1 MGHKRLAF
9 KFTPEIVFS
18 LYDWYANGETDEWV
32 AKQLGLNF
40 KTYMYRKDH
49 HPGAKAA
56 AKYGRRKYREAKS
69 NRNEFDDIVF
79 GRLPPELKETWK
91 MMKKEAKE
99 PTGFQPIQHM
109 EMRNKQIL
117 WVHAWVK
124 SNFSVQKAC
133 TFLQIPQ
140 RLVTLWREQPAFKK
154 LMEGMV
160 EVKKDFIEDSLLGL
174 IRRQNPLATVFA
186 AKTQL
191 RDRGYGE
198 KTEVVGR
205 IEHKHEIQQFIDLT
219 DLDLPV
225 DVQMLVMDAIERKK
239 KRDEAPKPLL
249 LESPN
254 AQH

>member
-1 MGHKRLAF
+1 MGHKRIDF
-9 KFTPEIVFS
+9 KFTPAIVFQM
-18 LYDWYANGETDEWV
+18 YDWYANGENDEYV
-32 AKQLGLNF
+32 AKQLGLKI
-40 KTYMYRKDH
+40 KTYHYRKDH

-56 AKYGRRKYREAKS
+56 IKYGRIKYRESKA
-69 NRNEFDDIVF
+69 NRSEFDDIVF
-79 GRLPPELKETWK
+79 GRLPQELKATWM
-91 MMKKEAKE
+91 MMKREAKE
-99 PTGFQPIQHM
+99 PTGFQPVQKM
-109 EMRNKQIL
+109 EQRQKQIL

-140 RLVTLWREQPAFKK
+140 RVVTLWREQPSFKK

-160 EVKKDFIEDSLLGL
+160 EIKKDFIEDSLLGL

-205 IEHKHEIQQFIDLT
+205 IEHRHEVQQFIDLT

-225 DVQMLVMDAIERKK
+225 DVQMVIMDAIERKK
-239 KRDEAPKPLL
+239 KRDDAPKTLL
-249 LESPN
+249 LEFPN